1 MLLSLHVK
9 NLALIEEE
17 EVTFTDGLN
26 ILTGETGAGKSI
38 IIGSVN
44 LALGGK
50 ADKAIIRT
58 GAEYALIEM
67 VFQTDNDRQLRKLEE
82 MDLPAPEDGT
92 ILIKRKILPG
102 RSVCSVCG
110 ESVTLRQLREIA
122 ELMIDIYGQRENQK
136 LLRREAQLQTVDEFA
151 GDTASGLKEKVGDS
165 YSRWKSLKAEWEKD
179 DLDDAARKREADL
192 LTYECNE
199 ISEAAVREGEDG
211 ELENRFRLMEN
222 FRRIS
227 EAAGQTGMWT
237 GGSEHS
243 AEEAVDRAAREL
255 ASVSGIDPGLDKLAD
270 ELSEIEN
277 LLSDFNRSL
286 NDYIRELTFDPSE
299 FEQIRD
305 RLNLINHL
313 KDKYGRSIE
322 DILNA
327 LREREERL
335 AFLEDYENG
344 RNRLRREIDAEYAKL
359 LGLCEELSKVRREA
373 AESFGAKLSAA
384 LMDLNFPQVE
394 FESRINS
401 GEEYISAGGYDR
413 LVFYISMNPGESM
426 RPLDQI
432 ASGGELSRI
441 MLGMKTVF
449 AGKDEIH
456 TFIFDEIDTGIS
468 GKTAWKVAE
477 KMGRLSA
484 DHQILCI
491 THLPQIASMQD
502 SHYCIVKESVDG
514 RTMTHINRLSEE
526 ESDRE
531 IARLLGSDHITEA
544 ALETRSD
551 VEFIVNKILAGF
563 KVTRVDE
570 IPAIDL
576 YMDQVLTFL
585 GERLRR
591 TARKS
596 DADKLLTKTM
606 VNNYVKNKVMIPP
619 VKKKY
624 GRDHILLLMVIYYMK
639 SFLSIDDIRSIVGPV
654 SDKYAQ
660 PTTKSAEQQ
669 AAKRHRYSMS
679 DVYTELFGYVS
690 RNVERFPEEVEKIL
704 DETDNAFM
712 SAPEE
717 DREMLRRFNVICQLS
732 ADIYLRKLLI
742 EKLLDET
749 PGVTDSGRNSR
760 TKT

>member
-67 VFQTDNDRQLRKLEE
+67 VFQTDNDLQLRKLEE

-151 GDTASGLKEKVGDS
+151 GDKALRLKEKTADS
-165 YSRWKSLKAEWEKD
+165 YSKWKSLKAEWDKD

-192 LTYECNE
+192 LAYECRE
-199 ISEAAVREGEDG
+199 IEEAAVREGEDE
-211 ELENRFRLMEN
+211 ELENRYRLMES

-227 EAAGQTGMWT
+227 EAAGQICMWT

-255 ASVSGIDPGLDKLAD
+255 ASVGGIDPELDRLAD

-286 NDYIRELTFDPSE
+286 NDYVRNLTFDPSE
-299 FEQIRD
+299 FEEIRD

-313 KDKYGRSIE
+313 KDKYGRNIE
-322 DILNA
+322 DIQNA
-327 LREREERL
+327 LNERQKRL

-344 RNRLRREIDAEYAKL
+344 RERLRREIDAEYKKL
-359 LGLCEELSKVRREA
+359 LEFCKELSKVRREA
-373 AESFGAKLSAA
+373 ADIFGEKLSAA

-394 FESRINS
+394 FESRIES
-401 GEEYISAGGYDR
+401 GEEYVSAGGYDR

-477 KMGRLSA
+477 KMGRLA
-484 DHQILCI
+484 EDHQILCI

-502 SHYCIVKESVDG
+502 SHYCIAKQSTDG
-514 RTMTHINRLSEE
+514 RTMTHINRLSDE

-531 IARLLGSDHITEA
+531 IARLLGADHLTEA
-544 ALETRSD
+544 AL
-551 VEFIVNKILAGF
+551 L
-563 KVTRVDE
+563 
-570 IPAIDL
+570 
-576 YMDQVLTFL
+576 
-585 GERLRR
+585 
-591 TARKS
+591 
-596 DADKLLTKTM
+596 
-606 VNNYVKNKVMIPP
+606 
-619 VKKKY
+619 
-624 GRDHILLLMVIYYMK
+624 
-639 SFLSIDDIRSIVGPV
+639 
-654 SDKYAQ
+654 
-660 PTTKSAEQQ
+660 
-669 AAKRHRYSMS
+669 
-679 DVYTELFGYVS
+679 
-690 RNVERFPEEVEKIL
+690 
-704 DETDNAFM
+704 NA
-712 SAPEE
+712 
-717 DREMLRRFNVICQLS
+717 REMKKM
-732 ADIYLRKLLI
+732 AHGGKG
-742 EKLLDET
+742 K
-749 PGVTDSGRNSR
+749 
-760 TKT
+760 